1 MVTADAV
8 LTSAAMRV
16 IEGAVTAH
24 VGSQWRCVEASDLE
38 DRSSHPAALL
48 HGNAISVFAKLFQGA
63 VAVDHATAELAGL
76 TLIHDRAGAQT
87 PVPVGD
93 GLVQFG
99 DRVVILF
106 EALAERPPAERTVA
120 DWQAIGRTLA
130 TVHHARGGCFG
141 LDQDNYFGPLHQDN
155 RPVSTNTWAEFYA
168 ERRLLPWLAAAVDA
182 GHVPLDVAHQVE
194 RVAGRLDRL
203 IGPAAEPRLLHG
215 DAQHHN
221 FISTANGAV
230 VIDACPYYGHPELDL
245 ALVDYFTPVPSE
257 LFAAYSELNPIDA
270 GFYDR
275 RELWRVFAY
284 IGILSVDSASPWGR
298 TFVRRLAD
306 ALALYA

>member
-1 MVTADAV
+1 VVTADAM
-8 LTSAAMRV
+8 LTSTVLRV

-48 HGNAISVFAKLFQGA
+48 HGSAISVFAKLFQGA

-76 TLIHDRAGAQT
+76 TLIRDRAEAQT

-130 TVHHARGGCFG
+130 ALHHARGDCFG
-141 LDQDNYFGPLHQDN
+141 LDRDGYFGPLHQDN

-168 ERRLLPWLAAAVDA
+168 ERRLMPWLAAAVDA
-182 GHVPLDVAHQVE
+182 GQVPLEVAHQVE
-194 RVAGRLDRL
+194 RVASRLDRL
-203 IGPAAEPRLLHG
+203 IGPAPEPRLLHG

-221 FISTANGAV
+221 FISTVNGAV
-230 VIDACPYYGHPELDL
+230 VIDAAPYYGHPELDL

-270 GFYDR
+270 GFHDR

-284 IGILSVDSASPWGR
+284 IGILQRRRCQPMGR
-298 TFVRRLAD
+298 SFVRRLTD
-306 ALALYA
+306 ALALYV